1 MTLQASL
8 LLAPLLYTFR
18 EPENIRGR
26 PVTSR
31 PGMSTR
37 SGRLTREEALFFL
50 LTYIVV
56 EKGHSFELTQS
67 TLFEIISM
75 AAEAESRINQEEGV
89 IPHEVIETI
98 AARFLAG

>member
-1 MTLQASL
+1 
-8 LLAPLLYTFR
+8 
-18 EPENIRGR
+18 
-26 PVTSR
+26 
-31 PGMSTR
+31 MSTR

-89 IPHEVIETI
+89 IPHEVSNYYTPNFRARDLGFRIVLDETKT
-98 AARFLAG
+98 RK